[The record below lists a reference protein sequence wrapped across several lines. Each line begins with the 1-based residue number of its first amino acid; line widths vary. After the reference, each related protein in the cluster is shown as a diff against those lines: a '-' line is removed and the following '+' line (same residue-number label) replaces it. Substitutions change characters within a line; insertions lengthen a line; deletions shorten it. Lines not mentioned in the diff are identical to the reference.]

1 MPYNLVTCYLSL
13 VIGIVYRW
21 RSPPINL
28 IRAPGRDSLSR
39 ILQGGGG
46 TLSSQ
51 LEIGSSRIY
60 FIDFGIRKQ
69 VAMKNPAGL
78 DEYNWLDRNISKN
91 PAGILRI
98 LQKSPNIP
106 WTPEI
111 STMFTK
117 RIPKNLQESP
127 KNLQESPKE
136 SSRNPKESPKNL
148 TIITKKYKESS
159 TIPKE
164 SSRMTK
170 YPQRISNNLQE
181 SPRIP
186 KASLRISKNPQRFSN
201 NLQQSPKN
209 PQRIP
214 KESPKNN
221 QQMGK
226 VQSAR
231 PHSTQITT

>member
-117 RIPKNLQESP
+117 RIPK
-127 KNLQESPKE
+127 E
-136 SSRNPKESPKNL
+136 SSR
-148 TIITKKYKESS
+148 
-159 TIPKE
+159 IPK
-164 SSRMTK
+164 
-170 YPQRISNNLQE
+170 RIF
-181 SPRIP
+181 
-186 KASLRISKNPQRFSN
+186 KK
-201 NLQQSPKN
+201 

-214 KESPKNN
+214 KESHNNHKEIQRILNNPQRIFKNDKVSPKNL
-221 QQMGK
+221 K
-226 VQSAR
+226 
-231 PHSTQITT
+231 